1 MKLLD
6 TFREQVK
13 SLGTVKRAWFTT
25 FNLNIPFFET
35 HVLPALLDIDTP
47 GSRLDFEA
55 IQLQMAGIEV
65 AVFCDLRVM
74 DADQLKRTAVPVY
87 GLLPER
93 MGNPTFSKQSLFHPK
108 VILLEAQDGRMVLGT
123 GSANLT
129 VHGWARNEEAFAFRP
144 VASREQYQQIQR
156 FFGPLTAAAGPDHA
170 LPPDPR
176 NLHGTDKTWS
186 FVHSFEERSFLD
198 HLLPKGAVED
208 LTVWSPYFA
217 KDLAGLLTR
226 IRARHG
232 EALTF
237 SLVPDRV
244 SGKRVRTIWT
254 EELSN
259 LLTNG
264 VLSFHNPPSVRAK
277 EIELTHAK
285 IWLARGE
292 HDARLAIGSWNCTT
306 HGTASFDVRN
316 VEAGMVFQIH
326 PESEEIVGKKL
337 SLNESHFS
345 SLKEIEDDQPE
356 LLVPPPFELQVVFD
370 WKDSR
375 YRITGKLTNRAVG
388 DGYSLRLPCVAEQV
402 DLLWSPRP
410 NNQAWSLQ
418 PTFSNVTDDEQLLT
432 NHSYELWHKGEPV
445 YRGLILQIHTENRRA
460 QGYDSLM
467 DLFND
472 LVDGFPATGGSRVR
486 LREAFT
492 KDGLAED
499 EEIPP
504 ADGAVAPSLTYF
516 RMFQAFQKLR
526 DRLVKASKEDL
537 ERHLF
542 VYPSCLQ
549 ETVLKV
555 EAQVKESSSPVF
567 QWFLLEELRSLSL
580 IAEQRWDRRRARPC
594 KWSCLKSNITVSLP
608 ANISGNRSY
617 MKQLKELCRDD

>member
-13 SLGTVKRAWFTT
+13 SLGTVKRVWFTT

-35 HVLPALLDIDTP
+35 HVLPALLDTDTP

-74 DADQLKRTAVPVY
+74 DADQLKRTAVPIY
-87 GLLPER
+87 GLLPEW
-93 MGNPTFSKQSLFHPK
+93 MGTPTFTKQSLFHPK
-108 VILLEAQDGRMVLGT
+108 VILLEGQDGRMVLGT

-144 VASREQYQQIQR
+144 IASKKQYQQIRR
-156 FFGPLTAAAGPDHA
+156 FFGPLTAAADAGFA

-176 NLHGTDKTWS
+176 KLHGADRAWA

-198 HLLPKGAVED
+198 HLLPQGAVEH

-217 KDLAGLLTR
+217 KDLAGLLSR
-226 IRARHG
+226 IRAHHG
-232 EALTF
+232 EALNF
-237 SLVPDRV
+237 CLVPDQV

-254 EELSN
+254 EELGN
-259 LLTNG
+259 LVTDG
-264 VLSFHNPPSVRAK
+264 ALSFHNPPSARAK

-316 VEAGMVFQIH
+316 VEAGIVFDIS
-326 PESEEIVGKKL
+326 PEAEEIVGKKL

-345 SLKEIEDDQPE
+345 SLKEIEDEQPE
-356 LLVPPPFELQVVFD
+356 LLIPPPFELQVVFD

-375 YRITGKLTNRAVG
+375 YRVTGQLTNRAAG
-388 DGYSLRLPCVAEQV
+388 EGYSLHLPCVAEQV
-402 DLLWSPRP
+402 GLQWSARP
-410 NNQAWSLQ
+410 YKQAWSLH
-418 PTFSNVTDDEQLLT
+418 PTEIDVIDDEQLLT
-432 NHSYELWHKGEPV
+432 NHSFELWHKGEPV
-445 YRGLILQIHTENRRA
+445 YRGLILETHAENRRT

-472 LVDGFPATGGSRVR
+472 LVEGFPATGGSRVR
-486 LREAFT
+486 LRKSLT
-492 KDGLAED
+492 RDGFAED
-499 EEIPP
+499 EETPP
-504 ADGAVAPSLTYF
+504 ANGAVAPSLSYF

-537 ERHLF
+537 EMHLF
-542 VYPSCLQ
+542 VYPSSLQ
-549 ETVLKV
+549 ETVMKV
-555 EAQVKESSSPVF
+555 EAQVKECSSRVF
-567 QWFLLEELRSLSL
+567 QWFLLEELRSLYL
-580 IAEQRWDRRRARPC
+580 IAEQQWDRRRARPG
-594 KWSCLKSNITVSLP
+594 KWSSLKSSVTVSLP
-608 ANISGNRSY
+608 AKISGNRRY
-617 MKQLKELCRDD
+617 MEQLKELYRND